1 MPAPKPCSKRQLEYA
16 SKISQMTGKK
26 LPEYINQRTLSAYIG
41 ANQDE
46 YFRLKDI
53 ADRQNQNILIERIK
67 SEVDIVGYAEEIG
80 FHTVRKGRYFSLKEH
95 DSVMIDPERNKFWQN
110 SVGVIGKS
118 AIGSGG
124 SVIDFAMRFTN
135 MTTGEAIR
143 YFAERIGAQ
152 EQTNSHVTHKVVTP
166 PPRPTHIEEL
176 PRQANTMH
184 HVFAYL
190 TKSRHIHPDIVQ
202 DFVDQKMLYQDTHN
216 NCVFVAYDR
225 NNHTEPVFAMK
236 RGTNTYNRFVGDV
249 YGSNYEKGFYIDN
262 NASKMIVTESII
274 DAMSI
279 MTIFKDNG
287 QDYKAYDYLPMAG
300 ATKFEAVEHALNQ
313 FPKNHVLLA
322 LDNDHGG
329 WFNAQKFTE
338 YIQPLFPDILVEN
351 YFPHKNDWNQELTD
365 YSKIHGWAKGLSFQK
380 TILNSTQKE
389 KINAMQAAMQD
400 ASQTYAKMQ
409 EREHDISQEL

>member
-26 LPEYINQRTLSAYIG
+26 LPEYMNQRTLSAYIG

-110 SVGVIGKS
+110 SVGITSGS
-118 AIGSGG
+118 AFGSGG
-124 SVIDFAMRFTN
+124 SVIDFAMRFGN

-143 YFAERIGAQ
+143 YFAERVGAQ
-152 EQTNSHVTHKVVTP
+152 QQTVSYVTHQVSSPSQK
-166 PPRPTHIEEL
+166 PTHITL
-176 PRQANTMH
+176 PQQANTMRNA
-184 HVFAYL
+184 FAYL

-225 NNHTEPVFAMK
+225 DNPTDPVFAMK
-236 RGTNTYNRFVGDV
+236 RGTNTYKRFVGDV
-249 YGSNYEKGFYIDN
+249 YGCNYEKGFYIDN
-262 NASKMIVTESII
+262 HAPNMIVTESVI
-274 DAMSI
+274 DAMSV
-279 MTIFKDNG
+279 MTILKDNG

-313 FPKNHVLLA
+313 SSKEHVLLA
-322 LDNDHGG
+322 LDNDKGG
-329 WFNAQKFTE
+329 LDNAQKLTDHL
-338 YIQPLFPDILVEN
+338 QPLFPDVLIEN
-351 YFPHKNDWNQELTD
+351 YFPQKKDWNQELTD

-380 TILNSTQKE
+380 TILNNPQKE